1 MSDEKTMQSGWRF
14 ANAGTDALWG
24 NTAAITLPPMGTP
37 RADVLKGTDNLDG
50 IYGLGGNDTIYGYGG
65 GDVLAGAAGNDRL
78 YGGAGADTL
87 FFDAKLN
94 AKTNVDRVMDFDP
107 NEDMISLS
115 HHAFSK
121 LKIARTLK
129 ADAFHVGKKAH
140 DASDRIIYDKG
151 TGALYYDP
159 DGTGSAAQIK
169 FAVLA
174 NRALLTYKDLSV
186 I

>member
-1 MSDEKTMQSGWRF
+1 MSSKKTTQSAWTF
-14 ANAGTDALWG
+14 ASAGVDALWG
-24 NTAAITLPPMGTP
+24 QKAAIALPPIGTP

-50 IYGLGGNDTIYGYGG
+50 IYGMGGNDTIYGYGG

-78 YGGAGADTL
+78 YGGSGADTF

-94 AKTNVDRVMDFDP
+94 AKTNVDRIMDFDP
-107 NEDMISLS
+107 KEDMISLS
-115 HHAFSK
+115 RQDFSK
-121 LKIARTLK
+121 LKPARTLK

-151 TGALYYDP
+151 TGTLYYDP
-159 DGTGSAAQIK
+159 DGTGAAAQIK

-174 NRALLTYKDLSV
+174 NRALLTHKDLSV